1 MGCTGNETVLSEC
14 HHIGIGIN
22 NCGHNEDAGVK
33 CLESEN
39 PIIVVIYYAVEYGV
53 FIYTL

>member
-39 PIIVVIYYAVEYGV
+39 PIIIVIYYAVEYGV